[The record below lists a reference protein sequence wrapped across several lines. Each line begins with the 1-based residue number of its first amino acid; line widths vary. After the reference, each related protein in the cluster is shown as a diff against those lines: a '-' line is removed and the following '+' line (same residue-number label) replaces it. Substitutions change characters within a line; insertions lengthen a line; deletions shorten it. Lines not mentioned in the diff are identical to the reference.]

1 MQKSVAHE
9 QKAVVVLQSWLRK
22 TLSSDS
28 KNVGI
33 YKGNPMNKN
42 ILAIAIAA
50 AVAAPSAF
58 AAATV
63 YGVAHMSV
71 DAVQKAANGTDNGDV
86 TNIASNSSRLG
97 IKGSEDLGAGL
108 KAVYQ
113 FETTLNLDGEGDA
126 AKGQGSGFGGQ
137 RNSYAGLAGGFGTV
151 LLGIHD
157 TPFKLVGRKYDM
169 FGDQIGDM
177 RNLTAGAGA
186 STTGF
191 DLRPSNV
198 VAYASP
204 TFGGVSAMLAYAA
217 DERNSTVNTNA
228 SKLEAYSASVGY
240 KAGKFGADLAYENH
254 AKGHTGDASKEMTG
268 VRLGASYDFGSV
280 KLNGFYAN
288 QDAYVAANAAGDR
301 IKSRNVYGL
310 GASMKVTAAG
320 TIKAQFGM
328 AEKVSGTDS
337 SGANMYAVGYD
348 HAMSKNTTVYAAYAM
363 VDNEANGTYTVNGGG
378 GHGDASTVNMGK
390 DPSAFS
396 VGLIHKF

>member
-1 MQKSVAHE
+1 
-9 QKAVVVLQSWLRK
+9 
-22 TLSSDS
+22 
-28 KNVGI
+28 
-33 YKGNPMNKN
+33 MNKN

-71 DAVQKAANGTDNGDV
+71 DAVQNAKNGTDNGSV

-113 FETTLNLDGEGDA
+113 FETTLNMDGEGTDV
-126 AKGQGSGFGGQ
+126 KNGSTTVGQQSTGFGGQ

-288 QDAYVAANAAGDR
+288 QDAYVAANT
-301 IKSRNVYGL
+301 IKARNIYGI

-320 TIKAQFGM
+320 SIKAQVGM
-328 AEKVSGTDS
+328 AEKVSGTTS
-337 SGANMYAVGYD
+337 TGANMYAVGYD

-378 GHGDASTVNMGK
+378 GHGDAATVNAGK